1 MIKTLG
7 TTEKQIKTLVKQQA
21 LTFGCIG
28 IPIGVILA
36 GVLSFGIVPVI
47 LENAFDSGKSIMDAE
62 MFFHPSI
69 FILSIIFSA
78 LTVWISCNAPAKV
91 RKDFCNEALR
101 YQNFASTK
109 TKSRNSTNGGKLHV
123 MAYHNVFRDK
133 KRAFLCVYLFIHGNY
148 HDFRCKWGTW
158 KF

>member
-1 MIKTLG
+1 MALFKYKGNRIPAQAISIWSNVLYISISRDTRFYGLIKTLG
-7 TTEKQIKTLVKQQA
+7 TTEKQIKTLVKRQA

-91 RKDFCNEALR
+91 AGKISPIEALR

-109 TKSRNSTNGGKLHV
+109 QKAEILP
-123 MAYHNVFRDK
+123 MAENFM
-133 KRAFLCVYLFIHGNY
+133 
-148 HDFRCKWGTW
+148 
-158 KF
+158 